1 MVGAIGDTKAAIA
14 AAKKRMLDRY
24 PFFGSLAASVDY
36 VGTSRVRTMG
46 SNGRTIYYNPA
57 SVAGLTEE
65 ELTFLLTHEICHI
78 AFDHVR
84 RGQGKDRV
92 VWREA
97 TDAVINQLLKRDG
110 MKIIRG
116 GIDYP
121 EAIDYDADAYY
132 DLLMAQKLDIELSE
146 GMLEGTETMSD
157 EETELEEG
165 DQIIPADEVR
175 DDDHSLWD
183 EEELEEIEIVTP
195 RQGKKAG
202 TAIGRDE
209 RPISDIGRGKPI
221 LDWRLILRDTINYG
235 VDWSLIH
242 AEIED
247 GIVRPVLETW
257 PMPETEIVL
266 DTSSSVDDNL
276 LRNFLREC
284 KNILQ
289 LSRLRAGCFDT
300 MFYGFQEIR
309 TEEDIDNMVF
319 MGGGGTDFDV
329 ATSAFSLRCD
339 NKIIFTDGCAP
350 MPKEPIDAVWLVY
363 GDEQID
369 PGLGKVIYIT
379 EEQMRKLRLT

>member
-1 MVGAIGDTKAAIA
+1 MKEGME
-14 AAKKRMLDRY
+14 AAKKNMLARY
-24 PFFGSLAASVDY
+24 PFFGSLAASVEY
-36 VGTSRVRTMG
+36 VETTRVRTMG
-46 SNGRTIYYNPA
+46 SNGRTIYYNP
-57 SVAGLTEE
+57 VYVEGLTEE
-65 ELTFLLTHEICHI
+65 ERIFLLTHEICHI
-78 AFDHVR
+78 AFDHIR
-84 RGQGKDRV
+84 RGQGKDPV

-110 MKIIRG
+110 MKIIQG

-146 GMLEGTETMSD
+146 GMLEGTETVSD

-165 DQIIPADEVR
+165 DQIIPADEVM

-183 EEELEEIEIVTP
+183 EEELEEIEIFTP
-195 RQGKKAG
+195 RDGKQAG
-202 TAIGRDE
+202 TAIGRNE
-209 RPISDIGRGKPI
+209 RPIAQIGHGKPI

-242 AEIED
+242 PQIED

-289 LSRLRAGCFDT
+289 FSRLRAGCFDT

-309 TEEDIDNMVF
+309 TEEDIDKMVF
-319 MGGGGTDFDV
+319 MGGGGTDFNV
-329 ATSAFSLRCD
+329 ATRAFSLRCD

-350 MPKEPIDAVWLVY
+350 MPEEPIDAVWLVY

-369 PGLGKVIYIT
+369 PGRGKVIHIT
-379 EEQMRKLRLT
+379 EEQMKKLRLP

>member
-1 MVGAIGDTKAAIA
+1 MVVLE
-14 AAKKRMLDRY
+14 AAKKEMLARY
-24 PFFGSLAASVDY
+24 PFFGSLAASVEC
-36 VGTSRVRTMG
+36 VKASNLRTIG
-46 SNGRTIYYNPA
+46 SNGRTIFYNPDYIE
-57 SVAGLTEE
+57 SLSEE
-65 ELTFLLTHEICHI
+65 DRVFVLTHEICHI
-78 AFDHVR
+78 AFDHIS
-84 RGQGKDRV
+84 RGRGKDPV

-110 MKIIRG
+110 MKIIKG

-121 EAIDYDADAYY
+121 EAIDYDAESYY
-132 DLLMAQKLDIELSE
+132 ELLMAQKLEIDLSE
-146 GMLEGTETMSD
+146 GMLEGTETVSD

-165 DQIIPADEVR
+165 DQIIPADEVM

-183 EEELEEIEIVTP
+183 DEELEEIEIFTP
-195 RQGKKAG
+195 REGKKAG
-202 TAIGRDE
+202 TSIGRDE
-209 RPISDIGRGKPI
+209 RPIADIGHGKPI

-284 KNILQ
+284 KNILKF
-289 LSRLRAGCFDT
+289 SRLRAGCFDT

-329 ATSAFSLRCD
+329 AANAFSLRCD
-339 NKIIFTDGCAP
+339 NKIIFTDGCAT
-350 MPKEPIDAVWLVY
+350 MPEEPVDAVWLVY
-363 GDEQID
+363 GDEKID
-369 PGLGKVIYIT
+369 PKGGKVIYIT
-379 EEQMRKLRLT
+379 EEQMKKLTR

>member
-1 MVGAIGDTKAAIA
+1 MKKGME
-14 AAKKRMLDRY
+14 AAKKSMLARY
-24 PFFGSLAASVDY
+24 PFFGSLAASVEY
-36 VGTSRVRTMG
+36 VETTRVRTMG

-57 SVAGLTEE
+57 YVEGLTEE
-65 ELTFLLTHEICHI
+65 ERTFLLTHEICHI
-78 AFDHVR
+78 AGDHIR
-84 RGQGKDRV
+84 RGQGKDPV
-92 VWREA
+92 VWQEA

-110 MKIIRG
+110 MKIIQG

-132 DLLMAQKLDIELSE
+132 DLLLAQKLDIELSE
-146 GMLEGTETMSD
+146 GMLEGTETVSD
-157 EETELEEG
+157 EETEREEG
-165 DQIIPADEVR
+165 DQIIPADEVM

-183 EEELEEIEIVTP
+183 EEELEEIEIFTP
-195 RQGKKAG
+195 RDGKQAG

-209 RPISDIGRGKPI
+209 RPIAQIGHGKPI

-242 AEIED
+242 PQIED

-289 LSRLRAGCFDT
+289 FSRLRAGCFDT

-309 TEEDIDNMVF
+309 TEEDIDKMVF
-319 MGGGGTDFDV
+319 MGGGGTDFNV
-329 ATSAFSLRCD
+329 ATRAFSLRCD

-350 MPKEPIDAVWLVY
+350 MPEEPIDAVWLVY
-363 GDEQID
+363 GDEEID
-369 PGLGKVIYIT
+369 PGLGKVIHIT
-379 EEQMRKLRLT
+379 EEQMKKLRLP

>member
-1 MVGAIGDTKAAIA
+1 MVAREGIA
-14 AAKKRMLDRY
+14 AAKKDMLARY
-24 PFFGSLAASVDY
+24 PFFGSLAASVEY
-36 VGTSRVRTMG
+36 VETAGVRTIA
-46 SNGRTIYYNPA
+46 SNGRTIYFNPA
-57 SVAGLTEE
+57 YIESLTEE
-65 ELTFLLTHEICHI
+65 ERTFVLTHEICHI
-78 AFDHVR
+78 AFDHIR
-84 RGQGKDRV
+84 RGRGKDPQ

-110 MKIIRG
+110 MKIIKG

-132 DLLMAQKLDIELSE
+132 ELLLAQKLEIELSE
-146 GMLEGTETMSD
+146 GMLDGTQTLSD

-165 DQIIPADEVR
+165 DQIIPADEIM

-183 EEELEEIEIVTP
+183 EEKLEEIEIFTP
-195 RQGKKAG
+195 REGKKAG
-202 TAIGRDE
+202 TSIGRDE
-209 RPISDIGRGKPI
+209 RPISDVGHGKPI

-284 KNILQ
+284 KNILKF
-289 LSRLRAGCFDT
+289 SRLRAGCFDT
-300 MFYGFQEIR
+300 LFYGFQEIR

-319 MGGGGTDFDV
+319 MGGGGTDFNV
-329 ATSAFSLRCD
+329 ATKAFSLRVD

-350 MPKEPIDAVWLVY
+350 MPEEPIDAVWLVY
-363 GDEQID
+363 GDEKID
-369 PGLGKVIYIT
+369 PGAGKVIYIT
-379 EEQMRKLRLT
+379 EEQMRKLRLP

>member
-1 MVGAIGDTKAAIA
+1 MVGKATEAIT
-14 AAKKRMLDRY
+14 AAKKDMLDRY
-24 PFFGSLAASVDY
+24 PFFGSLAASVEC
-36 VGTSRVRTMG
+36 VETTRVRTMG
-46 SNGRTIYYNPA
+46 SNGRTIYYNPDYV
-57 SVAGLTEE
+57 SGLTDEE
-65 ELTFLLTHEICHI
+65 RTFLLTHEICHI
-78 AFDHVR
+78 AFDHIR
-84 RGQGKDRV
+84 RGQGKDPI

-110 MKIIRG
+110 MKIIKG

-121 EAIDYDADAYY
+121 EAIGYDADAFYE
-132 DLLMAQKLDIELSE
+132 LLLEQKLDIELRE
-146 GMLEGTETMSD
+146 GMLDGSQTVTD

-165 DQIIPADEVR
+165 DQLIPGDDVM
-175 DDDHSLWD
+175 DDDHRLWD
-183 EEELEEIEIVTP
+183 DEELEEIEIFTP
-195 RQGKKAG
+195 QEGKQAG
-202 TAIGRDE
+202 TAVGRDE
-209 RPISDIGRGKPI
+209 RPITDVGHGKPI
-221 LDWRLILRDTINYG
+221 LDWRLILRETVNYG
-235 VDWSLIH
+235 LDWSLAH

-247 GIVRPVLETW
+247 GIVRPVLEAW

-289 LSRLRAGCFDT
+289 FSRLRAGCFDT
-300 MFYGFQEIR
+300 EFYGFQDIR

-329 ATSAFSLRCD
+329 ATGAFSLRVD
-339 NKIIFTDGCAP
+339 NRIIFTDGCAP

-369 PGLGKVIYIT
+369 PGAGKVIYIT

>member
-1 MVGAIGDTKAAIA
+1 MKEGME
-14 AAKKRMLDRY
+14 AAKKNMLARY
-24 PFFGSLAASVDY
+24 PFFGSLAASVEY
-36 VGTSRVRTMG
+36 VETTRVRTMG

-57 SVAGLTEE
+57 CVEELTEE

-78 AFDHVR
+78 AFDHIR
-84 RGQGKDRV
+84 RGQGKDPV

-110 MKIIRG
+110 MKIIKG
-116 GIDYP
+116 GVDYP
-121 EAIDYDADAYY
+121 EAIDYDAEAYY
-132 DLLMAQKLDIELSE
+132 DLLMAQRLDIELRE
-146 GMLEGTETMSD
+146 GMLDGSETISD
-157 EETELEEG
+157 EDVELEEG
-165 DQIIPADEVR
+165 DQIIPADEVM
-175 DDDHSLWD
+175 DDDHRLWD
-183 EEELEEIEIVTP
+183 DEELEEIEIFTP
-195 RQGKKAG
+195 REGKQAG
-202 TAIGRDE
+202 TAIGKGE
-209 RPISDIGRGKPI
+209 RPVSDIGHGKPV

-235 VDWSLIH
+235 LDWSLAH
-242 AEIED
+242 PEIED
-247 GIVRPVLETW
+247 GIVRPVLEAW
-257 PMPETEIVL
+257 PRPETEIVL

-289 LSRLRAGCFDT
+289 FSRLRAGCFDT
-300 MFYGFQEIR
+300 QFYGFQEIR

-363 GDEQID
+363 GDEKID
-369 PGLGKVIYIT
+369 PGAGKVIYIT

>member
-1 MVGAIGDTKAAIA
+1 MVGKATEAIT
-14 AAKKRMLDRY
+14 AAKKDMLDRY
-24 PFFGSLAASVDY
+24 PFFGSLAANVEC
-36 VGTSRVRTMG
+36 VETTRVRTMG
-46 SNGRTIYYNPA
+46 SNGRTIYYNPDYV
-57 SVAGLTEE
+57 SGLTDEE
-65 ELTFLLTHEICHI
+65 RTFLLTHEICHI
-78 AFDHVR
+78 AFDHIN
-84 RGQGKDRV
+84 RGRGKDPV
-92 VWREA
+92 VWQEA

-110 MKIIRG
+110 MKIIKG

-121 EAIDYDADAYY
+121 EAIGYDADAFYE
-132 DLLMAQKLDIELSE
+132 LLLEQKLDIELRE
-146 GMLEGTETMSD
+146 GMLDGSQTVTD

-165 DQIIPADEVR
+165 DQLIPGDDVM
-175 DDDHSLWD
+175 DDDHRLWD
-183 EEELEEIEIVTP
+183 DEELEEIEIFTP
-195 RQGKKAG
+195 QEGKQAG
-202 TAIGRDE
+202 TAVGRDE
-209 RPISDIGRGKPI
+209 RPITDVGHGKPI
-221 LDWRLILRDTINYG
+221 LDWRLILRETVNYG
-235 VDWSLIH
+235 LDWSLAH

-247 GIVRPVLETW
+247 GIVRPVLEAW

-289 LSRLRAGCFDT
+289 FSRLRAGCFDT
-300 MFYGFQEIR
+300 EFYGFQDIR

-329 ATSAFSLRCD
+329 ATGAFSLRVD
-339 NKIIFTDGCAP
+339 NRIIFTDGCAP

-369 PGLGKVIYIT
+369 PGAGKVIYIT